1 MAFVVVVIVFVV
13 IVVVFVNVVSFVIIF
28 DGIRPHSPSLHAPVQ
43 AKGEKIKEEETKCQA
58 MADAANADLAE
69 AMPMLNAAVEALDT
83 LNKKDI
89 SELKAYGRP
98 PQLVE
103 MVMQAVMILKVG
115 GEDGEGGGGGGG
127 E

>member
-1 MAFVVVVIVFVV
+1 
-13 IVVVFVNVVSFVIIF
+13 
-28 DGIRPHSPSLHAPVQ
+28 
-43 AKGEKIKEEETKCQA
+43 

-69 AMPMLNAAVEALDT
+69 ALPMLNAAVEALDT

-103 MVMQAVMILKVG
+103 MVMQAVMILKVRSRQSSVAKRADLSRYMVG
-115 GEDGEGGGGGGG
+115 ITTVVK
-127 E
+127 

>member
-1 MAFVVVVIVFVV
+1 M
-13 IVVVFVNVVSFVIIF
+13 
-28 DGIRPHSPSLHAPVQ
+28 Q

-103 MVMQAVMILKVG
+103 MVMQAVMILKVRSIDTMLQTNCKLTTLYDMYFTIIVG
-115 GEDGEGGGGGGG
+115 PVR
-127 E
+127 